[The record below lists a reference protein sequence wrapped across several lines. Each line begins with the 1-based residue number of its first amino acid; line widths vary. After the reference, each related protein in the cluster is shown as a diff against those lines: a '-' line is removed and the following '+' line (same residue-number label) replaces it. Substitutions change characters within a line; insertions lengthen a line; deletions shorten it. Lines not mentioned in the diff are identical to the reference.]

1 MQKWKDHVNKC
12 VQIHVQ
18 FIFDIYW
25 TLKKVGT
32 RTWRLIFPPSKRVK
46 LNPFRHTTVHC
57 NLTPIV
63 LQDVNSHW
71 LLSFW
76 RPNEILKTNINFDA
90 TKGQNILKH
99 YYWCGFFF
107 FFFLIHLKNL
117 VRCMLCTKIC
127 DRHMVM
133 KEGRGIRWWIWLQEA
148 VPEEAKPAFLGWVQ
162 LTVMLMMV
170 SYLEGRQKT
179 QQFY

>member
-1 MQKWKDHVNKC
+1 MFKFIYSLYLIFIEHWKKWEPELEGW
-12 VQIHVQ
+12 
-18 FIFDIYW
+18 F
-25 TLKKVGT
+25 
-32 RTWRLIFPPSKRVK
+32 FPPSKRVK

-107 FFFLIHLKNL
+107 FFIHLKNL

-127 DRHMVM
+127 DPHMVM

-148 VPEEAKPAFLGWVQ
+148 VPEEAKAAFLGWVQ

-170 SYLEGRQKT
+170 SYLEGRQKR

>member
-1 MQKWKDHVNKC
+1 MFKFIYSLYLIFIEHWKKWEPELEGW
-12 VQIHVQ
+12 
-18 FIFDIYW
+18 F
-25 TLKKVGT
+25 
-32 RTWRLIFPPSKRVK
+32 FPPSKRVK

-63 LQDVNSHW
+63 LQDVSSHW

-107 FFFLIHLKNL
+107 FYSSEEPCQMHVVYKNL
-117 VRCMLCTKIC
+117 WSPHGDEGGKR
-127 DRHMVM
+127 DQVM
-133 KEGRGIRWWIWLQEA
+133 NMAPRSCSRRG
-148 VPEEAKPAFLGWVQ
+148 
-162 LTVMLMMV
+162 
-170 SYLEGRQKT
+170 
-179 QQFY
+179 

>member
-1 MQKWKDHVNKC
+1 MFKFIYSLYLIFIEHWKKWEPELEGL
-12 VQIHVQ
+12 
-18 FIFDIYW
+18 F
-25 TLKKVGT
+25 
-32 RTWRLIFPPSKRVK
+32 FPPSKRVK

-107 FFFLIHLKNL
+107 FFYSSEEPCQMHVVYKNL
-117 VRCMLCTKIC
+117 WSPHGDEGGKR
-127 DRHMVM
+127 DQVM
-133 KEGRGIRWWIWLQEA
+133 NMAPRSCSRRG
-148 VPEEAKPAFLGWVQ
+148 
-162 LTVMLMMV
+162 
-170 SYLEGRQKT
+170 
-179 QQFY
+179 

>member
-107 FFFLIHLKNL
+107 FFNSSEEPCQMHVVYKNL
-117 VRCMLCTKIC
+117 WSPHGDEGGKR
-127 DRHMVM
+127 DQVM
-133 KEGRGIRWWIWLQEA
+133 NMAPRSCSRRG
-148 VPEEAKPAFLGWVQ
+148 
-162 LTVMLMMV
+162 
-170 SYLEGRQKT
+170 
-179 QQFY
+179 